1 MKELKG
7 NFTWQSFLTLEEMG
21 AVDDEVIQRQDGRR
35 QLKVKI
41 TKDFMLA
48 IIFTVKKSGMN
59 GVDFTDE
66 DKSREI
72 RM

>member
-1 MKELKG
+1 
-7 NFTWQSFLTLEEMG
+7 MG